1 MKISEVSIEDVVRY
15 LRIEPEDGEK
25 TLLNAI
31 IAAAK
36 QYISSYTGLP
46 LTAPDVPSADDYE
59 DITIAFF
66 ALCQDM
72 YDNRTTVV
80 ENASVNRTVETILNL
95 HRRNF
100 V

>member
-15 LRIEPEDGEK
+15 LRIGPEDGEE

-36 QYISSYTGLP
+36 EYISSYTGLP
-46 LTAPDVPSADDYE
+46 LTAPAPPSADDYE

>member
-15 LRIEPEDGEK
+15 LRIGPEDGEE

-46 LTAPDVPSADDYE
+46 LTAPDAPSADDYE
-59 DITIAFF
+59 DITIVFF